1 MFAMTTLFVDEHL
14 FGWKFNQINLKK
26 TQINNESVNFK
37 QQLQPIFDEQITCSK
52 GYIFEYK

>member
-1 MFAMTTLFVDEHL
+1 MTTLFVDEHL